1 MEKTKMRPSVRKVDV
16 ALLGGGPAGCAAALA
31 LARHGF
37 STALLERS
45 RYDNVRVGETLPP
58 EVRFLLQGLGVW
70 DQFVRHVPC
79 ASPGIRYVWGQKDVH
94 DSNSIFNP
102 YGTSWHI
109 DRGRFD
115 AMLARTAENSGTYL
129 FTGASRT
136 SCSEGKSGDWEICAE
151 LGGEQFVVRAKLLVD
166 ATGRASM
173 LARKRGARRILYD
186 HLVGV
191 VVFLSAQEG
200 SPLGDSTFVEAVED
214 GWWYSA
220 LLPNSRAVVA
230 HMTDA
235 DLNAR
240 GRNRPLEYWQSQLS
254 KTIHTKAL
262 INRCALDSGPHIF
275 AADSSKLNTPLGKN
289 WLAAGDAAMAF
300 DPLSSQGVYKAL
312 ESGIRAA
319 RAIREHFDGDTGALR
334 RYVREVDET
343 FSQYQGMRNKYYG
356 MERRWPRSTFWR
368 RRQLS

>member
-1 MEKTKMRPSVRKVDV
+1 MRTSVRKVDV

-37 STALLERS
+37 SIALIERS
-45 RYDNVRVGETLPP
+45 SYDNVRVGETLPP
-58 EVRFLLQGLGVW
+58 EVRVLLQSLGVW
-70 DQFVRHVPC
+70 DQFVRHVPR
-79 ASPGIRYVWGQKDVH
+79 ASPGIRYVWGKKDVH
-94 DSNSIFNP
+94 DSSSIFSP
-102 YGTSWHI
+102 YGTWWHI
-109 DRGRFD
+109 DRACFD
-115 AMLARTAENSGTYL
+115 AMLARTAENSGTYV
-129 FTGASRT
+129 FTGATRT
-136 SCSEGKSGDWEICAE
+136 SCSESNSGDWKICAE
-151 LGGEQFVVRAKLLVD
+151 LAGEQFNVRAKLLVD

-173 LARKRGARRILYD
+173 LARKRGARRIFYD

-230 HMTDA
+230 YMTDA

-240 GRNRPLEYWQSQLS
+240 GHNRPLEYWQSQLS

-319 RAIREHFDGDTGALR
+319 RAIREHLEGDTGALR
-334 RYVREVDET
+334 SCAREMDES
-343 FSQYQGMRNKYYG
+343 FDQYQVMRNKYYS

-368 RRQLS
+368 RRRSG